1 MGVNGLK
8 IILDDNQLIPLY
20 HRLASAIKESIIQGQ
35 FKEGDY
41 IPSEAQLAEMFS
53 ISRTTARQAIMKLYH
68 DGLLERQRGKGT
80 TVKKQKL
87 MREFPGWSSFTE
99 EIKRMGKKPGTIIVA
114 EDSITPLSEEVA
126 DALQL
131 GPEEKIVYLL
141 RKRYADDELLGVSES
156 YFNKKIWDAHNLQI
170 TNPQQLNN
178 RSIYA
183 FLEEKGIQLI
193 WAKETIEAGSADKKL
208 AKILDIA
215 PGLPMLYITRVVY
228 GRDDVPIEYAINKFR
243 ADKYKISIIH
253 RRYQ

>member
-1 MGVNGLK
+1 MADNK
-8 IILDDNQLIPLY
+8 IVLDENQLIPLY
-20 HRLASAIKESIIQGQ
+20 HRLASAIKEKIIQGE

-41 IPSEAQLAEMFS
+41 IPSEAHLAEMFG
-53 ISRTTARQAIMKLYH
+53 ISRTTARQAIIKLYH

-80 TVKKQKL
+80 IVKRQKL

-99 EIKRMGKKPGTIIVA
+99 ETKRMGKKPGTIIV
-114 EDSITPLSEEVA
+114 SEKIIVPSLEEIIK
-126 DALQL
+126 ALQL
-131 GPEEKIVYLL
+131 NPDEKVVYLL

-170 TNPQQLNN
+170 TDPLQLNN

-183 FLEEKGIQLI
+183 FLEEGGIQLI
-193 WAKETIEAGSADKKL
+193 WANEAIEAGTADKKL
-208 AKILDIA
+208 AKILNIA

-228 GRDDVPIEYAINKFR
+228 GRDNVPVEYAINKFR